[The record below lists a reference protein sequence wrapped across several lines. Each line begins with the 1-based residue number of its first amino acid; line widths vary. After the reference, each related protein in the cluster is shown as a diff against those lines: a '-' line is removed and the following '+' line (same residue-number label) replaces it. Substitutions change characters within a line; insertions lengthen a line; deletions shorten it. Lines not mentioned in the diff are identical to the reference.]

1 MSKPDCYNC
10 KHFFVTWQA
19 HAPRGCRAFGFKTKN
34 LPSIEVLKASG
45 KDCEYYNPKRKKKS
59 TKKEHYI

>member
-1 MSKPDCYNC
+1 MTRPDCYNC

-34 LPSIEVLKASG
+34 LPSVEVFKISG
-45 KDCEYYNPKRKKKS
+45 NDCGYYNQKRKKKPS
-59 TKKEHYI
+59 KNNRYI